1 MAKRRAGTRVRR
13 PAARGAETK
22 RRNGSPARGVNVSV
36 VPRVLVGAVNELG
49 TVAVSTLQFAGGVL
63 RSAATGAATLGAE
76 AFDVTMAAAR
86 DVVSATSQMMGGIAA
101 TAESTFRQALNGAR
115 QSRPGAA
122 RAARRRPP
130 AAVNGKRD
138 DATPPAP
145 SAVAPPSRRR
155 SRRQRQASGALLAA
169 D

>member
-1 MAKRRAGTRVRR
+1 
-13 PAARGAETK
+13 
-22 RRNGSPARGVNVSV
+22 VNVSV
-36 VPRVLVGAVNELG
+36 VPRVLVGAVNEVG

-63 RSAATGAATLGAE
+63 RSAVTGAATLGAE
-76 AFDVTMAAAR
+76 AFDVTMAVAR

-122 RAARRRPP
+122 RVARRRPP

-138 DATPPAP
+138 DATPP
-145 SAVAPPSRRR
+145 AVAPPSRRR